1 MHRHNAYITVLVF
14 DLGYIVQKTSFYF
27 ICLFIFLN
35 TLMVT
40 GFNFFKYVY
49 RFVSKLGDITLP
61 KVFKKH
67 CSRLYSLSW
76 MISLSALRGFK
87 DLLRHRRRGL
97 VVSMAG
103 LWLSGEKLSGVLERM
118 TGQNGSTC

>member
-1 MHRHNAYITVLVF
+1 MLILQCLFLTWDILCRKPH
-14 DLGYIVQKTSFYF
+14 F
-27 ICLFIFLN
+27 ILCLFIFLN
-35 TLMVT
+35 TLVVT

-76 MISLSALRGFK
+76 MTSLSALRGFK